1 MDAVPPLSARVHQ
14 FDALR
19 GFAVLMILFANVF
32 AFAYPLELAEKA
44 GLSDAMSLL
53 SQLQHQLYLLFV
65 RGKFISL
72 LTLLFGASLYLLWRQ
87 SEGAGARLQARMLAL
102 LLIGFCHAI
111 FIWSG
116 DILLMYAVVA
126 LGLLWQQAM
135 QWTPAQQL
143 SRAKIY
149 LVAGLVIPA
158 LIWQGPSEPIV
169 DPEETELLIALYTGS
184 YLGQLWQQIQYV
196 GLIALDLL
204 LVSYWWYGGIM
215 LLAIWGMQSD
225 WQAVLKKHFYKLVLI
240 AFGCALV
247 PLTWTGFAVQRQI
260 PMPFQ
265 MVSDLCFALIYIRLF
280 MLIAPALP
288 NIIELLRHCGR
299 CSLSLY
305 LWQSVVMVLL
315 FRWFCPHWFGS
326 LDRLSLTGIA
336 LSFFTLQLLWVQLFY
351 KKRQLWWFELL
362 YRRLSVA
369 FENKMALSETQRR
382 S

>member
-1 MDAVPPLSARVHQ
+1 MDAVSPLSARVHL

-19 GFAVLMILFANVF
+19 GFSVLMILFANVF

-53 SQLQHQLYLLFV
+53 SQLQHQLYLLFI

-87 SEGAGARLQARMLAL
+87 SCESGARLQARMLAL

-135 QWTPAQQL
+135 HWTPAQQL
-143 SRAKIY
+143 RRAKTY

-158 LIWQGPSEPIV
+158 LIWQGSSEPIV
-169 DPEETELLIALYTGS
+169 DPEETELLIALYTGP
-184 YLGQLWQQIQYV
+184 YMGQLWQQVQYV

-240 AFGCALV
+240 ALGCALV
-247 PLTWTGFAVQRQI
+247 PLFWTGLSVQRQI
-260 PMPFQ
+260 PLPFQ
-265 MVSDLCFALIYIRLF
+265 IVSDLCFALIYIRLF

-288 NIIELLRHCGR
+288 KVVELLRHCGR

-305 LWQSVVMVLL
+305 LWQSLLMVVL
-315 FRWFCPHWFGS
+315 FRWVCPECFGR
-326 LDRLSLTGIA
+326 LDRLTLTGIA
-336 LSFFTLQLLWVQLFY
+336 AGFLALQLLWVWLFY
-351 KKRQLWWFELL
+351 KKGQLWWFEQL
-362 YRRLSVA
+362 YRRLSVVL
-369 FENKMALSETQRR
+369 ENKMALTETQRR

>member
-1 MDAVPPLSARVHQ
+1 MDAVSPLSARMHL

-19 GFAVLMILFANVF
+19 GCAVLMILFANVF

-53 SQLQHQLYLLFV
+53 SQLQHQLYLLLI

-87 SEGAGARLQARMLAL
+87 SCESGARLQARMLAL

-126 LGLLWQQAM
+126 LGLLWQQVLH
-135 QWTPAQQL
+135 WTPDQQL
-143 SRAKIY
+143 RYAKIY
-149 LVAGLVIPA
+149 LVAGLIIPA
-158 LIWQGPSEPIV
+158 LLWQGPSEPIV
-169 DPEETELLIALYTGS
+169 DPEETKLLITLYTGP

-204 LVSYWWYGGIM
+204 LVSYWWCGGMM

-225 WQAVLKKHFYKLVLI
+225 WQLLLKKHFYTLLLV
-240 AFGCALV
+240 AFGCALL
-247 PLTWTGFAVQRQI
+247 PLLWTGLAVQGQI
-260 PMPFQ
+260 PLPFQ
-265 MVSDLCFALIYIRLF
+265 IVSDLCFALIYIRLF

-288 NIIELLRHCGR
+288 KMIELLRHCGR

-305 LWQSVVMVLL
+305 LWQSLLMVLL
-315 FRWFCPHWFGS
+315 FRWVYPEWFGS
-326 LDRLSLTGIA
+326 LDRLALTGIA
-336 LSFFTLQLLWVQLFY
+336 AGFLALQLLWVQLFY
-351 KKRQLWWFELL
+351 KKGHLWWFEQL

-369 FENKMALSETQRR
+369 LENKMALAETQRR